1 MNKHWV
7 LGLVVLVTLAAC
19 SRSTQLTVQAVAVGA
34 DGEVVARNQQ
44 VIRLLPYDRDSLFE
58 ALAASASEPEPQPPR
73 DLIDLR
79 DTVAV
84 AQEQWTQAEGAWND
98 MRDQMQQLSDRMQN
112 MNRASTEYAQAYRR
126 FDELDR
132 QVRRLDR
139 DKQRYFESFT
149 ALQGQYRARADSF
162 NAVYEAW
169 GDVAFDQYGE
179 IVDSML
185 EAKGFEELVDTTDAG
200 GWAYFRVPRGNWWV
214 HTRAAL
220 VFEELYWNVLYRSAG
235 GADTL
240 VLNNANA
247 EVRPIF

>member
-7 LGLVVLVTLAAC
+7 LGLALLVSLTAC
-19 SRSTQLTVQAVAVGA
+19 SRSTQLAVQAVAEGA
-34 DGEVVARNQQ
+34 DGEEVARNQQ
-44 VIRLLPYDRDSLFE
+44 VIRLLPYDRDSLF
-58 ALAASASEPEPQPPR
+58 ATLAASASEPEPQPPR

-79 DTVAV
+79 DSVSG
-84 AQEQWTQAEGAWND
+84 AQDQWTRAEGAWND
-98 MRDQMQQLSDRMQN
+98 MRSQMQQLTERMEN
-112 MNRASTEYAQAYRR
+112 MNRASNEYAQAYRR
-126 FDELDR
+126 FDDLDR

-139 DKQRYFESFT
+139 DKQNYFDRFT

-169 GDVAFDQYGE
+169 SDVAFDPYGE
-179 IVDSML
+179 IVDSLL
-185 EAKGFEELVDTTDAG
+185 EARGLEELVDTTDTG
-200 GWAYFRVPRGNWWV
+200 GWAYFRVPRGTWWV

-220 VFEELYWNVLYRSAG
+220 VFQELYWNVHYQSAG

-247 EVRPIF
+247 QIRPIF

>member
-7 LGLVVLVTLAAC
+7 LSLAVLVTLTAC
-19 SRSTQLTVQAVAVGA
+19 NRSTQLAVRAVSEGT
-34 DGEVVARNQQ
+34 DGEEVARNQQ

-58 ALAASASEPEPQPPR
+58 VLTTSASDPEPQPPR

-79 DTVAV
+79 DSVAV
-84 AQEQWTQAEGAWND
+84 AQEQWTRAEGAWND
-98 MRDQMQQLSDRMQN
+98 MRSQMQQLTDRMEN
-112 MNRASTEYAQAYRR
+112 MNRASTEYAQAYRQ
-126 FDELDR
+126 FDDLDR

-149 ALQGQYRARADSF
+149 ALQGQYRARADSL

-169 GDVAFDQYGE
+169 GDAAFDRYGE
-179 IVDSML
+179 IVDSLL
-185 EAKGFEELVDTTDAG
+185 EARDIEELVDTTDAG
-200 GWAYFRVPRGNWWV
+200 GWAYFSVPRGTWWV

-220 VFEELYWNVLYRSAG
+220 VFNELYWNVAYSSTG
-235 GADTL
+235 GVDTL

-247 EVRPIF
+247 QVRDIF

>member
-7 LGLVVLVTLAAC
+7 LGLALLVTLTAC
-19 SRSTQLTVQAVAVGA
+19 SRSTQLAVQAVAEGT
-34 DGEVVARNQQ
+34 DGEEMPRNQQ

-58 ALAASASEPEPQPPR
+58 MLATTASDPEPQPPR

-79 DTVAV
+79 DSVAV
-84 AQEQWTQAEGAWND
+84 AQEEWTTAEAAWND
-98 MRDQMQQLSDRMQN
+98 MRSQMQQLSDRMQN
-112 MNRASTEYAQAYRR
+112 MDRASNEYAQAYRR
-126 FDELDR
+126 FDDLDR

-139 DKQRYFESFT
+139 DKQGYFESFT

-169 GDVAFDQYGE
+169 GDAAFDRYGE
-179 IVDSML
+179 IVDSLL
-185 EAKGFEELVDTTDAG
+185 EARDIEELVDTTEAG
-200 GWAYFRVPRGNWWV
+200 GWALFSVPRGSWWV

-220 VFEELYWNVLYRSAG
+220 VFEELYWNVPYQSAG

-247 EVRPIF
+247 QRRPIF